1 MSYPLLILSEK
12 KNLQV
17 KLEKMV
23 IYVNGLEFFLI
34 KSFIILDK
42 IKFSYLTE
50 PSSNC
55 YGNQKKNFTSFKYI

>member
-1 MSYPLLILSEK
+1 
-12 KNLQV
+12 
-17 KLEKMV
+17 MV

-50 PSSNC
+50 PSS